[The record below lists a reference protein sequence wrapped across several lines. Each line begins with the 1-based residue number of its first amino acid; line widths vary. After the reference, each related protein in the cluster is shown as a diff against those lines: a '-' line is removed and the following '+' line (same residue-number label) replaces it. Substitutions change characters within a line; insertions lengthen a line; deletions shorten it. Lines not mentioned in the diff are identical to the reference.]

1 MLVIRILLLAVF
13 LFISPVLLGAPWT
26 TLLPEKN
33 RYRLLACFPI
43 GFFVE
48 LAVFQLL
55 EVPIAFLH
63 LPFTLLCWVFAVV
76 VIGASI
82 YGAAYSRKHR
92 PFTVRLPKLNGW
104 ETFYLIVF
112 IGLLGLQLYNGFV
125 RDTTYWSYDDAMYVT
140 YAADTIRYDSIQTIY
155 AYTGIATRFNVT
167 RALQGWLY
175 YPAFLSKISSIPV
188 TIMERTILE
197 TYDILLAYV
206 VYAYMASVLFARK
219 DNGLIFLIILSVLHI
234 YGWYSQYSVTFRLL
248 GPNYQGKAVM
258 AVSVLPL
265 LFTFFIQMLRR
276 PYSRIIGYL
285 LLLLSATA
293 SSLSLFG
300 AVTTAVNTTL
310 VVGLYSLGKRSHHRR
325 LRYIP
330 WGCVLPVMYC
340 GVFFLYKYGQF

>member
-1 MLVIRILLLAVF
+1 MIVIRILMLAVF
-13 LFISPVLLGAPWT
+13 LFLAPVLLGVPWT
-26 TLLPEKN
+26 TLLPNKN
-33 RYRLLACFPI
+33 RYRMLACFPI

-55 EVPIAFLH
+55 EVPIAFLR
-63 LPFTLLCWVFAVV
+63 LRFRLLCWIFSAVL
-76 VIGASI
+76 IGASI
-82 YGAAYSRKHR
+82 YGIVFIRKHK
-92 PFTVRLPKLNGW
+92 PFTLKLPKLNRW
-104 ETFYLIVF
+104 ETFYMIVF
-112 IGLLGLQLYNGFV
+112 LGLLGLQLYNGFV
-125 RDTTYWSYDDAMYVT
+125 RDTTYWSYDDATYVT

-155 AYTGIATRFNVT
+155 AYTGIATRFNAT

-188 TIMERTILE
+188 TVMERTILE

-206 VYAYMASVLFARK
+206 VYAYMASVLFTRK

-265 LFTFFIQMLRR
+265 LFTFLIQTLKRSYDR
-276 PYSRIIGYL
+276 LIGFL
-285 LLLLSATA
+285 LLLLSAAA

-300 AVTTAVNTTL
+300 AVTIAVNTTL
-310 VVGLYSLGKRSHHRR
+310 VVGTYSLGKRSRHRR

-330 WGCVLPVMYC
+330 WACVLPVMYC
-340 GVFFLYKYGQF
+340 GAFFLYKYGQF

>member
-13 LFISPVLLGAPWT
+13 LFIVPVLLGAPWT
-26 TLLPEKN
+26 TLLPSKN
-33 RYRLLACFPI
+33 RYRLLACFSI

-55 EVPIAFLH
+55 EVPIA
-63 LPFTLLCWVFAVV
+63 
-76 VIGASI
+76 
-82 YGAAYSRKHR
+82 
-92 PFTVRLPKLNGW
+92 
-104 ETFYLIVF
+104 YLIVF
-112 IGLLGLQLYNGFV
+112 LGLLVFQLYNGFV

-155 AYTGIATRFNVT
+155 AYTGIAARFNAT
-167 RALQGWLY
+167 RAMQGWLY

-188 TIMERTILE
+188 AVMERTILE
-197 TYDILLAYV
+197 TYDILLAYI

-265 LFTFFIQMLRR
+265 LFTFLIQVLRR
-276 PYSRIIGYL
+276 SYSRLIGTL
-285 LLLLSATA
+285 LLLFSAAA

-300 AVTTAVNTTL
+300 AVTMAVNTTL
-310 VVGLYSLGKRSHHRR
+310 VVGLYALSKRSCRRR

-340 GVFFLYKYGQF
+340 GAFFLYKYGQF